1 MMKRIHF
8 WLVICLV
15 SIVHEVLFV
24 WASRAAMMREPKVYG
39 IAVFLIVLLWIVEAM
54 ALILLDLCALID
66 MRLIPKDTRVDPWT
80 AFRFSGLTKWG
91 IAGRTAFL
99 MAAIVLV
106 CFAFALFAAAGV
118 LSAAYALSGGLLLIL
133 LYSWRDAV
141 VRGARISRANGRI
154 RHRWGAWIL
163 LAAVL
168 FPVLDIAWNM
178 TAGYG
183 DAVYRNWE
191 VELPGGYQQV
201 YAVDDGPSFNGD
213 GMRYHVLY
221 YPAGVDLEDL
231 LDWTED
237 GDTGGAV
244 EVLDELDVPA
254 SERPDLSQ
262 CLLWYARQEDRSRIW
277 LLWDR
282 EAATVYIV
290 EFFL

>member
-1 MMKRIHF
+1 MKKMRF
-8 WLVICLV
+8 WLRMCLV
-15 SIVHEVLFV
+15 SVAHGALFV
-24 WASRAAMMREPKVYG
+24 WASWVAVMRELDKIG
-39 IAVFLIVLLWIVEAM
+39 AAVFMIVLIWAVAVI

-66 MRLIPKDTRVDPWT
+66 MRLIPKDARVDPWT

-106 CFAFALFAAAGV
+106 CLTFALFAAAGV
-118 LSAAYALSGGLLLIL
+118 LSAAYALSGGLLLAF
-133 LYSWRDAV
+133 LYSWWDAV
-141 VRGARISRANGRI
+141 TRGTRISRANGRI

-168 FPVLDIAWNM
+168 LPTLGLVRC
-178 TAGYG
+178 TTTGYG
-183 DAVYRNWE
+183 DTVYRNWE
-191 VELPGGYQQV
+191 VALPGGYQQV
-201 YAVDDGPSFNGD
+201 YSVDDGPSFNGD